1 MKYKVE
7 HNVPQNT
14 IANFIITPAQAVF
27 PYTRMKVGDSFQ
39 FDRKLA
45 RNVGFTSKAFGK
57 NNGMNF
63 ITKYSGNKGR
73 CWRTK

>member
-1 MKYKVE
+1 MKYRIE

-14 IANFIITPAQAVF
+14 VTELIVTPAQAVF

-39 FDRKLA
+39 FDRKIA
-45 RNVGFTSKAFGK
+45 KSVGFTSKAFGK
-57 NNGMNF
+57 YNGMSF

-73 CWRTK
+73 CWRIK